1 MKKDKSKSTPVF
13 MDYQKAWLNE
23 SARLAIWEKS
33 RRIGATYVESWAS
46 TKWSLKTG
54 RDTWFSSADDSAAK
68 EFIDY
73 VAVWCELLEVI
84 AENLGE
90 IDLDVKNNITA
101 YRVILPNGAK
111 ITAMSSNPKRFRSKG
126 GRVVWDEA
134 AHHNDGNAMW
144 KALQAS
150 AMWGDPIRVLSTH
163 LGESTFSRLI
173 DKIREGKTK
182 GSVHKTTIIDAVN
195 DGIVDKI
202 FKRKTS
208 PEERRQ
214 WLDDLRAE
222 CIDEDQWLQEYM
234 CVPVDEANA
243 FLPYEMIAACEDQHV
258 LWNNGL
264 PDHVEGNLYLG
275 MDIGRKKD
283 LTVIWIVE
291 KLGLMKFTRAVIVLE
306 RTPFRAQAEVLYKYL
321 RHPKLRR
328 ACIDSTGLGMQLA
341 EEAQQRFGTFRVEA
355 INFTGAVKEELA
367 YDFRRSIEEKTYIIP
382 ASQAIRED
390 FHSVRKVVTS
400 SNNIRFDVDNTV
412 AGHADRFWGA
422 ALAEHAGKN
431 AVGIPE
437 VASMGSR
444 ESESLLRN
452 FDTSPYGSF

>member
-1 MKKDKSKSTPVF
+1 MGNQPLFMK
-13 MDYQKAWLNE
+13 YQKNWIDDT
-23 SARLAIWEKS
+23 ARLAIWEKS
-33 RRIGATYVESWAS
+33 RRIGATYVESWCS
-46 TKWSLKTG
+46 TKWSLDTG

-73 VAVWCELLEVI
+73 VAHWCELLEAV
-84 AENLGE
+84 AENMGE
-90 IDLDVKNNITA
+90 IVLDMEKNITA

-134 AHHNDGNAMW
+134 AHHNDGAAMW

-182 GSVHKTTIIDAVN
+182 GSIHTTSIVDAVK
-195 DGIVDKI
+195 DGIVDRI
-202 FKRKTS
+202 FKRKTT
-208 PEERRQ
+208 PEEQKQ
-214 WLDDLRAE
+214 WLADLRAE

-258 LWNNGL
+258 LWNNGI
-264 PDHVEGNLYLG
+264 PQKVDGELYLG

-283 LTVIWIVE
+283 LTVIWVVE
-291 KLGLMKFTRAVIVLE
+291 KLGLMKFTRAVKVLE
-306 RTPFRAQAEVLYKYL
+306 RTAFRAQAETLYKYL
-321 RHPKLRR
+321 EHPKLRR

-341 EEAQQRFGTFRVEA
+341 EDAQARFGSFRVEA
-355 INFTGAVKEELA
+355 INFTAAVKEELA
-367 YDFRRSIEEKTYIIP
+367 YDFRREIEEKRNIIP
-382 ASQAIRED
+382 ADQAIRED
-390 FHSVRKVVTS
+390 LHSVRKVVTT
-400 SNNIRFDVDNTV
+400 SNNIRFDVDGSV
-412 AGHADRFWGA
+412 AGHADRFWAA
-422 ALAEHAGKN
+422 ALAVHAGKN
-431 AVGIPE
+431 ASGVPS
-437 VASMGSR
+437 VASSGTR
-444 ESESLLRN
+444 ESDSLLRG
-452 FDTSPYGSF
+452 FESDMRGF